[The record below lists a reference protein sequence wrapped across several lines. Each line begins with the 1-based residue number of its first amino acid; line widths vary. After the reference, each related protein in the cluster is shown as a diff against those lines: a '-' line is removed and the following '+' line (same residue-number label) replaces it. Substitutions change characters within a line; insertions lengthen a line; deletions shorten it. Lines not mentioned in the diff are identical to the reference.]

1 MKTVTLERR
10 WQIGR
15 RLRQA
20 GKQLSIDRVFDY
32 VQGALVCV
40 DQAGVC
46 AGLMMG
52 SLMLVSFVLHAVRS
66 GAEKGVI

>member
-1 MKTVTLERR
+1 MKTVTLKRR

-32 VQGALVCV
+32 FQGALVCV
-40 DQAGVC
+40 DQAGFC
-46 AGLMMG
+46 AGLTMSSIM
-52 SLMLVSFVLHAVRS
+52 LMSFVLHAVRS

>member
-1 MKTVTLERR
+1 MKTVTLKKR

-32 VQGALVCV
+32 VQGALVWV
-40 DQAGVC
+40 DQAGLG

-52 SLMLVSFVLHAVRS
+52 SLTLVSFLLHAARS

>member
-1 MKTVTLERR
+1 MKTVTLKRR

-20 GKQLSIDRVFDY
+20 GKQFRIDHALDY
-32 VQGALVCV
+32 FQGVLVCV
-40 DQAGVC
+40 DQVGFG

-52 SLMLVSFVLHAVRS
+52 SLGLVSLLLQAVRS
-66 GAEKGVI
+66 AAEKGVL